1 MAVTAISAP
10 DQRIRNGK
18 GLLLM
23 LLGMFLFSAVDTQA
37 KFLTDTLHPV
47 QITWTRQIGLLLGAV
62 VLIGLRGPTLIR
74 TDKLGLQLVRGL
86 CAGLSAALYIY
97 AVVHVPLA
105 DAVAVSFVAPF
116 MVTVAGAIILGEHVG
131 IRRWIAIS
139 LGFIGTL
146 IVIRPGSGVMH
157 PAVFLVVLAAALF
170 AARQILSRSL
180 ARSDNTET
188 TIVYTALCSSVLLT
202 IPLPFVWEQPQTT
215 LEIVLCMSIAVLA
228 ALAEI
233 CVIKALELALAV
245 VVAPVMYS
253 LIIWGTIYGF
263 LVFGHLPDAWT
274 WMGVAIIVA
283 TGCYSFY
290 REFKTGQKGSAS

>member
-1 MAVTAISAP
+1 MAVAATSVS
-10 DQRIRNGK
+10 DQHVRNGK
-18 GLLLM
+18 GFLLM

-37 KFLTDTLHPV
+37 KFLTDTLHPI

-62 VLIGLRGPTLIR
+62 VLIGLRGAALVK
-74 TDKLGLQLVRGL
+74 TDKLGLQLIRGC
-86 CAGLSAALYIY
+86 CAGLSAACYIT

-116 MVTVAGAIILGEHVG
+116 MVTVAGAIFLNEPVG

-139 LGFIGTL
+139 LGFLGTL
-146 IVIRPGSGVMH
+146 IVIRPGSGAMH

-170 AARQILSRSL
+170 ATRQILSRSL
-180 ARSDNTET
+180 ATSDSTET

-215 LEIVLCMSIAVLA
+215 QEIALCISIAILA

-253 LIIWGTIYGF
+253 LIIWGTVYGF
-263 LVFGHLPDAWT
+263 LVFGHLPDGWT
-274 WMGVAIIVA
+274 WLGVAIIVA

-290 REFKTGQKGSAS
+290 REFKTKQRGNAP